1 MNDRKQLEER
11 VRPSCHQLNE
21 SNRQELKCLEPC
33 QFNYLFESFVRL
45 NESKRHFIAL
55 ERLDLFEFCSNLII
69 NICRTIL
76 NIFESST
83 TFDLSQHQ
91 QQQQQQQN
99 IDQSFLNN
107 KEDLEY
113 NLIKNNSNAMSDL
126 SIQFVLLIIDNF
138 DDPNSSLR

>member
-1 MNDRKQLEER
+1 MMNDRKQLEER
-11 VRPSCHQLNE
+11 VRPSFQLNE

-55 ERLDLFEFCSNLII
+55 DRLDLFEFCSNLII

-83 TFDLSQHQ
+83 TFDLSQK
-91 QQQQQQQN
+91 QQQQN